1 MLKYVSE
8 KMFLLSSGRMTRAAL
23 ILFAVFIGYVLPDQA
38 AKAATYSGGAGSPDS
53 SFFYS
58 SSDLYQMAETY
69 GAAGRAAYVHARFTF
84 DMIWPLVYLFF
95 LGTAI
100 SWSLGRA
107 LSAGSPWRF
116 LNLFPAFGWLFDMCE
131 NLSTSAVMLVFPK
144 DTIFA
149 SLAPIFTLVK
159 WFFVNGSFLILI
171 PAFLAA
177 LWAGRRKDRNA
188 A

>member
-8 KMFLLSSGRMTRAAL
+8 KMFLLSSGHMTLAAL

-38 AKAATYSGGAGSPDS
+38 AKTAAYSGGAGSPDS

-69 GAAGRAAYVHARFTF
+69 GAAGRTAYVHSRCTF
-84 DMIWPLVYLFF
+84 DMIWPLVYLYF
-95 LGTAI
+95 LCPAI
-100 SWSLGRA
+100 SCSLGCA
-107 LSAGSPWRF
+107 LSAGSPWLL
-116 LNLFPAFGWLFDMCE
+116 LNFFPALGLVVDMGE
-131 NLSTSAVMLVFPK
+131 SASTSAVMLVFPK